1 MSVGVRLEGVGV
13 RLGGRGVLRGV
24 DLEVPA
30 GGWCCLLGPNGAGK
44 TTLLRALAGTVRHS
58 GRVTV
63 GDRDAGGGAGA
74 RGRRDR
80 ARAVAVVPQSPE
92 VPAGMRV
99 FEYVLLGRTPHQ
111 GLRFSASLED
121 RRRTLAVLQRL
132 DLETLAARDVATLS
146 GGERQRAVL
155 ARALV
160 ADAPVLLCDEPT
172 AALDLGRQIGTLELL
187 AELQAERGLTLLT
200 TLHDLTVAGQFGDA
214 VAVLADGAVVAHGAP
229 AAVLTPP
236 TIAAHWGVDA
246 ATEVDGEGRVSV
258 TVRRRRERRDATG
271 SVDAAASGGAAGVVA
286 RGEGFEPPAA

>member
-1 MSVGVRLEGVGV
+1 MSVGLQLEGVGV
-13 RLGGRGVLRGV
+13 RLGGRDVLHGV

-44 TTLLRALAGTVRHS
+44 TTLLRALAGTVRHT
-58 GRVTV
+58 GRIAV
-63 GDRDAGGGAGA
+63 GGRDAGA
-74 RGRRDR
+74 RPRRER
-80 ARAVAVVPQSPE
+80 ARTIAVVPQTPE
-92 VPAGMRV
+92 VPTGMHV

-111 GLRFSASLED
+111 GLRLSASVDD

-132 DLETLAARDVATLS
+132 DLEALAGRDVATLS

-172 AALDLGRQIGTLELL
+172 AALDLGRQLDTLELL
-187 AELQAERGLTLLT
+187 AELQAERGLTLVT

-214 VAVLADGAVVAHGAP
+214 VAVLADGRVAAHGAP
-229 AAVLTPP
+229 AAVLAPAS
-236 TIAAHWGVDA
+236 IAAHWGVDA
-246 ATEVDGEGRVSV
+246 ATEVDDAGRVSV
-258 TVRRRRERRDATG
+258 TVRRRRERRDAAPDVTG
-271 SVDAAASGGAAGVVA
+271 VRSGEAAEMVA

>member
-1 MSVGVRLEGVGV
+1 MSVGIHLEGVGV
-13 RLGGRGVLRGV
+13 RLGGRDVLRGV

-44 TTLLRALAGTVRHS
+44 TTLLRALSGTVRHS

-63 GDRDAGGGAGA
+63 GGRDAGGGEHGAGGH
-74 RGRRDR
+74 GRRDL
-80 ARAVAVVPQSPE
+80 ARTVAVVPQSPE
-92 VPAGMRV
+92 VPVGMRV

-132 DLETLAARDVATLS
+132 DLEALAARDVATLS

-214 VAVLADGAVVAHGAP
+214 VAVLADGVVVAHGAP
-229 AAVLTPP
+229 SAVLTPP
-236 TIAAHWGVDA
+236 TIAAHWGVDV
-246 ATEVDGEGRVSV
+246 ATEVDGEGRVGV
-258 TVRRRRERRDATG
+258 TVRRRRERREAG
-271 SVDAAASGGAAGVVA
+271 RGGGAAEVVA